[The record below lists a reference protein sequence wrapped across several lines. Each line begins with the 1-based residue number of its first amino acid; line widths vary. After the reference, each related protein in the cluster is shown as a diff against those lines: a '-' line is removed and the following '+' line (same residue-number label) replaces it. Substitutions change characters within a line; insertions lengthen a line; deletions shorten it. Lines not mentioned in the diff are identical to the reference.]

1 MSRPAGEPGARETES
16 ILEQLAATSIDH
28 DYYVRHDTP
37 PSTFSRT
44 LTGVVAALFGL
55 LLTIAAVQTRN
66 DRPATEAE
74 RGALIENIQ
83 LRQEVVDGKQE
94 SAERLREEIA
104 DLQAASTDDSP
115 GTSAL
120 RIAAAAQPV
129 RGPGIELRARSAADD
144 DAGDPSAGRLTDT
157 DIQLVVNGL
166 WLAGAE
172 AVAVNGHRL
181 TATSAIRSAGEAI
194 TVNYRSVTEPIVV
207 TAIGD
212 PDSLQLQWEQG
223 PSGRYL
229 DGRAEADGVTFT
241 VRGSDEI
248 EMAGAPE
255 SRLDV
260 SAEPLRRST
269 S

>member
-1 MSRPAGEPGARETES
+1 MSLVTGEEPGAREAES
-16 ILEQLAATSIDH
+16 ILERLAATALDD
-28 DYYVRHDTP
+28 DYYVQHDTP
-37 PSTFSRT
+37 PSSLSRV

-55 LLTIAAVQTRN
+55 LLTVAAVQTRN

-74 RGALIENIQ
+74 RDALVENIQ
-83 LRQEVVDGKQE
+83 LRQDLVDGKQE

-104 DLQAASTDDSP
+104 DLQAASVDDNP
-115 GTSAL
+115 GTTAL
-120 RIAAAAQPV
+120 KIAAAALPV
-129 RGPGIELRARSAADD
+129 EGPGIVLQVQSSEDED
-144 DAGDPSAGRLTDT
+144 QPAGRLTDT
-157 DIQLVVNGL
+157 DVQLVVNGL

-194 TVNYRSVTEPIVV
+194 TVNFRSVTEPIVIS
-207 TAIGD
+207 AIGD
-212 PDSLQLQWEQG
+212 DETLLNQWEQG

-229 DGRAEADGVTFT
+229 QERGEAAGIEYRVQ
-241 VRGSDEI
+241 RSDDVEL
-248 EMAGAPE
+248 AAAPE
-255 SRLDV
+255 ARLSV

>member
-1 MSRPAGEPGARETES
+1 MSRPSGEPGARETES
-16 ILEQLAATSIDH
+16 ILGQLAATSIDR

-37 PSTFSRT
+37 PSTFART

-74 RGALIENIQ
+74 RDALIENIQ
-83 LRQEVVDGKQE
+83 LRQDVVDGKQE

-104 DLQAASTDDSP
+104 DLQAASTDDNP

-129 RGPGIELRARSAADD
+129 RGPGITLRARSADD
-144 DAGDPSAGRLTDT
+144 DPDGASAGQLTDT

-229 DGRAEADGVTFT
+229 DARAEADGVTFT
-241 VRGSDEI
+241 VQGSDEI

-255 SRLDV
+255 SRLDI